1 MKIKGRRQSSN
12 VEVRG
17 KTAGKQARQL
27 RSPKGPRVNSDAD
40 VYGSTMI
47 AMGRKNTAKQAWV
60 NKKKNRTQ

>member
-12 VEVRG
+12 VEVKG

-27 RSPKGPRVNSDAD
+27 RSAKGPRINSDAD
-40 VYGSTMI
+40 VYGGTMI
-47 AMGRKNTAKQAWV
+47 TVGRKNIAKQSWV